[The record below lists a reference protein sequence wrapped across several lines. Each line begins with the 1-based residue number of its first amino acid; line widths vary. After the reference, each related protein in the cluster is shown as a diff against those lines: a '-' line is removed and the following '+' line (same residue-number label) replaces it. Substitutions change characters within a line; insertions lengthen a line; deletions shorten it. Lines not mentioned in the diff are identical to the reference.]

1 MPRRGPIQRE
11 TPALELVQPIIPADL
26 PPSPGHLSETMQ
38 AWWTKVV
45 ADYDLDAHHLKL
57 LEAAADAWDRMST
70 ARAELLRD
78 GLTVKGRYDRV
89 PHPAVNIE
97 RDSRLAFAR
106 ILRELDLD
114 ADPPPDRPEW
124 RPPSLRSNRRR

>member
-11 TPALELVQPIIPADL
+11 TPAFELVQPIIPADL
-26 PPSPGHLSETMQ
+26 PPPPSHLSETMQ
-38 AWWTKVV
+38 AWWIQVV
-45 ADYDLDAHHLKL
+45 ADFNLDSHHLKL
-57 LEAAADAWDRMST
+57 LEAAADAWDRMTT

-97 RDSRLAFAR
+97 PDSRLAFSG
-106 ILRELDLD
+106 ILR
-114 ADPPPDRPEW
+114 A
-124 RPPSLRSNRRR
+124 

>member
-97 RDSRLAFAR
+97 RDSRLSFAR
-106 ILRELDLD
+106 LVRELDLD
-114 ADPPPDRPEW
+114 ADPPLERAEW

>member
-1 MPRRGPIQRE
+1 
-11 TPALELVQPIIPADL
+11 
-26 PPSPGHLSETMQ
+26 MQ
-38 AWWTKVV
+38 IWWRQVT
-45 ADYDLDAHHLKL
+45 ADYALDQHHLRL
-57 LEAAADAWDRMST
+57 LECAADAWDRMAT

-106 ILRELDLD
+106 ILR
-114 ADPPPDRPEW
+114 A
-124 RPPSLRSNRRR
+124 